1 MKTIYIIYCAL
12 ITLAAF
18 SAPASA
24 EIVGDANSDGRI
36 TTTDSVLA
44 LQMSVG
50 SIAPD
55 IESADVNNDGRVN
68 SLDALMIHTMVQKTQ
83 VCVNAPE
90 VVSGTFNVTI
100 DIYNAVDLA
109 AGVFDLSFDSSVV
122 NVTAVYN
129 GSIDGTTVPVKLW
142 KFMDADT
149 IRVLFNFL
157 PEVPGVNGSGHLA
170 TISFATTGSQDNM
183 SVLDISDGQ
192 LAGITAEEIPALWF
206 DSDVIVGVPV
216 TVNSPDVASVVSG
229 TFNVTID
236 IGDVLNMNAGQF
248 DLSFDSSVVNVTDV
262 ENGLVN
268 GKSMRIDEWKF
279 IDSDTIR
286 VISKRPGDYTV
297 SGSGHLAVIN
307 FVVTG
312 SQGDLSI
319 LDISDGKL
327 AGIPSEG
334 TTDAEEIPATWADA
348 EVAVGVPVTVN
359 APDVVSGTF
368 DVTID
373 IESVLNMN
381 AGQFDLSFDSSVVN
395 VTDVENGLV
404 NDKSMRIDEWKFI
417 DSDTIRVI
425 SKRPGDYTVSGS
437 GYLAMINFVVTGSG
451 TSLLDISDG
460 KLAGIPSEGTTDA
473 EEIPTTWT
481 DDEMSV

>member
-1 MKTIYIIYCAL
+1 MKTIYIIYCVL

-24 EIVGDANSDGRI
+24 DCNIVGDANSDGRI

-55 IESADVNNDGRVN
+55 IERADVSGDGKIS
-68 SLDALMIHTMVQKTQ
+68 SLDALMMLTMAQKTQ
-83 VCVNAPE
+83 VCANSPD

-100 DIYNAVDLA
+100 DVYNVVDLA
-109 AGVFDLSFDSSVV
+109 SGHFDLSFNSSVV
-122 NVTAVYN
+122 NVTSVYN
-129 GSIDGTTVPVKLW
+129 GSIDGTTVPIDAW
-142 KFMDADT
+142 NFADADT
-149 IRVLFNFL
+149 IHVDLNSMG
-157 PEVPGVNGSGHLA
+157 GVSGSGLLA
-170 TISFATTGSQDNM
+170 TISFEVLGEVGDVSI
-183 SVLDISDGQ
+183 LDISAGQ
-192 LAGITAEEIPALWF
+192 IADTGANETPALWF
-206 DSDVIVGVPV
+206 DSEVTVGVPV

-236 IGDVLNMNAGQF
+236 IANVLNLNAGQF

-262 ENGLVN
+262 ENGIVN
-268 GKSMRIDEWKF
+268 DKPMRIDEWKF
-279 IDSDTIR
+279 VDSDTIR

-297 SGSGHLAVIN
+297 SGSGHLATIS

-312 SQGDLSI
+312 SQGNTSV

-334 TTDAEEIPATWADA
+334 TTDAEEIPATWTDA

-373 IESVLNMN
+373 IEDVLNLN

-395 VTDVENGLV
+395 VTDVENGIV
-404 NDKSMRIDEWKFI
+404 NDKPMRIDEWKFV

-437 GYLAMINFVVTGSG
+437 GHLATISFVVTGSG
-451 TSLLDISDG
+451 ASLLEISDG
-460 KLAGIPSEGTTDA
+460 KLAGILSEGTTDA
-473 EEIPTTWT
+473 EEIPATWT
-481 DDEMSV
+481 DDEVTA